1 MVSEKKAE
9 LEEAAASADELMKS
23 LTESHDSLVAELST
37 KYETAEAEKAEL
49 SKQLEA
55 SKAQYTELSLAY
67 EGLLE
72 QKNEFQNA
80 LETLQDD
87 INVRL
92 ALAEEAEK
100 EVAESEVLP
109 IEPEEYTDLEDANA
123 QVREY
128 YEQLEKLEDAM
139 ISLEIENQ
147 ILRER
152 IEEYTK

>member
-1 MVSEKKAE
+1 M
-9 LEEAAASADELMKS
+9 
-23 LTESHDSLVAELST
+23 
-37 KYETAEAEKAEL
+37 
-49 SKQLEA
+49 EA

-67 EGLLE
+67 KGLLE

-87 INVRL
+87 INVRV

-100 EVAESEVLP
+100 EDTESEVLP
-109 IEPEEYTDLEDANA
+109 IAPEEYTDLEDANA